1 MKPRIPPQKVHAVGE
16 PVGIV
21 ISRGR
26 DVEPPPVFSAYMY
39 APAPDSEAIV
49 DRALATL

>member
-1 MKPRIPPQKVHAVGE
+1 MKPRTNPPKAAPSGE
-16 PVGIV
+16 PMGIV

-39 APAPDSEAIV
+39 APVPEV
-49 DRALATL
+49 DTAVTELAGV